1 MTLRRPL
8 LPFTRHARTLLLAA
22 MIAMS
27 TAAALPAPA
36 VASAPTAG
44 PTALA
49 EPDRQPVG
57 ERYAATG
64 IHAVTSVSVPG
75 YQLFHPADI
84 ATGNDR
90 HPVVTFGNGSYATY
104 EQYEALLRH
113 LASWGFVVVVAD
125 SSVTGDGTEIL
136 AAARYVLAQN
146 GNPESVFHDR
156 IDVEHVAAVGH
167 SQGAGGSINASTDS
181 DGLITSTAVLDLPD
195 PWWASRPV
203 DVIDVARLTG
213 PVFYLT
219 GAEDPVSTAVPQAAY
234 HAVSP
239 VPAAAFWVSAT
250 TGPPTAVVSVGTS
263 RRGCVS
269 PSPVTPTPRGPSSV
283 RPPNCWPI
291 RCGTG
296 PPSRGGEWAPPAPVC
311 EFGSGGYQT
320 RARAAEL
327 PR

>member
-1 MTLRRPL
+1 
-8 LPFTRHARTLLLAA
+8 

-104 EQYEALLRH
+104 EQYEGLLRH

-219 GAEDPVSTAVPQAAY
+219 GSEDPVSTAVPQAAY

-239 VPAAAFWVSAT
+239 VPAARGRLLGVGHNWPADGGGFRGYLTAWLRFTLTGDTDAARAFVGSAPELPADPLWD
-250 TGPPTAVVSVGTS
+250 GTAVKG
-263 RRGCVS
+263 
-269 PSPVTPTPRGPSSV
+269 
-283 RPPNCWPI
+283 W
-291 RCGTG
+291 
-296 PPSRGGEWAPPAPVC
+296 
-311 EFGSGGYQT
+311 
-320 RARAAEL
+320 
-327 PR
+327 

>member
-8 LPFTRHARTLLLAA
+8 LPSTRHARTLLLAA

-104 EQYEALLRH
+104 EQYEGLLRH

-219 GAEDPVSTAVPQAAY
+219 GSEDPVSTAVPQAAY

-239 VPAAAFWVSAT
+239 VPAARGRLLGVGHNWPADGGGFRGYLTAWLRFTLTGDTDAARAFVGSAPELPADPLWD
-250 TGPPTAVVSVGTS
+250 GTAVKG
-263 RRGCVS
+263 
-269 PSPVTPTPRGPSSV
+269 
-283 RPPNCWPI
+283 W
-291 RCGTG
+291 
-296 PPSRGGEWAPPAPVC
+296 
-311 EFGSGGYQT
+311 
-320 RARAAEL
+320 
-327 PR
+327 